1 VQKVKRSGKNSITV
15 EKNNK
20 GKWAQAGWF

>member
-20 GKWAQAGWF
+20 GKWAQAG